1 MPKKQEL
8 KKVLVI
14 GSGPIIIG
22 QAAEFDYSGTQAL
35 RALREEG
42 IETILINSNPAT
54 IMTDKE
60 VADKVYLEPLTPE
73 FVKKIIIKERPDA
86 VLPTLGGQTALNLA
100 LNLAEDGFLEREN
113 IDLLGVNLETIQKAE
128 DREKFKMLMQE
139 LGEPVPAS
147 LTVST
152 MGEALSFKE
161 EIGLPL
167 IIRPAFTLGGTG
179 GGIATTEEEYLSLI
193 HI

>member
-1 MPKKQEL
+1 MPKNLNL

-73 FVKKIIIKERPDA
+73 FVKKIVIRERPYA
-86 VLPTLGGQTALNLA
+86 ILPSLVVQTALNL
-100 LNLAEDGFLEREN
+100 
-113 IDLLGVNLETIQKAE
+113 
-128 DREKFKMLMQE
+128 
-139 LGEPVPAS
+139 S
-147 LTVST
+147 LTLAQ
-152 MGEALSFKE
+152 G
-161 EIGLPL
+161 
-167 IIRPAFTLGGTG
+167 
-179 GGIATTEEEYLSLI
+179 
-193 HI
+193 